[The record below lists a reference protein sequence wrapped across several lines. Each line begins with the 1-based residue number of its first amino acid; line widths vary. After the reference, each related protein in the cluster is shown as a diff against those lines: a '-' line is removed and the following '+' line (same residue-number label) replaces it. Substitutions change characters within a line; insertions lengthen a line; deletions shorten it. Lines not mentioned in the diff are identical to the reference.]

1 MHHSSRRATAR
12 RIAAQS
18 GYDPA
23 PRRAPRAAMT
33 DFQLAAIVLSLTAA
47 LAYVN
52 AKLLRLPAS
61 VGLMAIALIGSLSLL
76 TLDRFGIDVTEQVR
90 GLVTE
95 IDFSA
100 TLLHGMLGLLLF
112 AGALHLDVAGLGGDK
127 LAVAA
132 LALGGTLLSTL
143 LIGGAIALALSAI
156 GVAIRPIEA
165 LLFGA
170 LISPTDPI
178 AVLGMLKSVAAPAEL
193 ETRIAGE
200 SLFND
205 GIGVVVFTTVLAIS
219 GGRDVGAG
227 EVAVLFA
234 REALGGAAF
243 GLAAGYLAYHLLRS
257 IDDYTVEVL
266 ITLALVIGG
275 YAAAEALHVSAPL
288 AAIVAGLM
296 IGHRG
301 PQVMSDRTRQYVD
314 AFWRLVD
321 EVLNA
326 VLFMLIG
333 ATTLVLPFHRGMLA
347 AALIAIPV
355 ALAARWISVAIPLTA
370 LGRFRKS
377 TPHSI
382 EILTWGGLRG
392 GLSIAMALSLP
403 PSDGRDVILG
413 MTYAVVACSIL
424 VQGLTF
430 GPLLRRLTRR

>member
-1 MHHSSRRATAR
+1 
-12 RIAAQS
+12 
-18 GYDPA
+18 
-23 PRRAPRAAMT
+23 MT

-52 AKLLRLPAS
+52 AKLLRLPSS
-61 VGLMAIALIGSLSLL
+61 VGLMAIALLGSFALL
-76 TLDRFGIDVTEQVR
+76 ALEQLGVDVSHHAR
-90 GLVTE
+90 ALVTE
-95 IDFSA
+95 LDFSD

-112 AGALHLDVAGLGGDK
+112 AGALHIDVASLGADK

-143 LIGGAIALALSAI
+143 LIGGAIDLTLHAI
-156 GVAIRPIEA
+156 GLSIAPIHA

-178 AVLGMLKSVAAPAEL
+178 AVLGVLKSVNAPREL

-205 GIGVVVFTTVLAIS
+205 GIGVVIFTTVLAIA
-219 GGRDVGAG
+219 GGHEVSAG
-227 EVAVLFA
+227 DIAMLFL

-243 GLAAGYLAYHLLRS
+243 GLAAGYLADRLVRS

-266 ITLALVIGG
+266 ITIALVIGG
-275 YAAAEALHVSAPL
+275 YAAAEAIHVSAPL
-288 AAIVAGLM
+288 AAIVAGLV
-296 IGHRG
+296 IGTRAPH
-301 PQVMSDRTRQYVD
+301 VMSDRTRMYLD
-314 AFWRLVD
+314 SFWKLVD

-333 ATTLVLPFHRGMLA
+333 VTILVLPFHRGMLP
-347 AALIAIPV
+347 AALLAIPV
-355 ALAARWISVAIPLTA
+355 VLAARWLSVAIPLTA

-382 EILTWGGLRG
+382 KILTWGGLRG

-403 PSDGRDVILG
+403 ASEARDVILG
-413 MTYAVVACSIL
+413 MTYAVVAWSIL
-424 VQGLTF
+424 VQGMTF
-430 GPLLRRLTRR
+430 GPLLRRLERR